1 MKAHSRKI
9 HFLTLFPDS
18 LKTFLDTSIL
28 KRAAEKEVV
37 AYFVHNLRDWALDS
51 YGTVDDR
58 PFGGGVGMLLRPE
71 PIFSAF
77 DAIIKK
83 KTKKTLVILMTP
95 QGEILTEKKA
105 QELADENKD
114 LFIICPHYEGVD
126 ERVRQHLVDLEISI
140 GDYVLTGGELPALV
154 LTDSI
159 VRLLPGVL
167 DKEMA
172 TLEESFS
179 IKDERGHKLLEHPQ
193 YTRPAMFRGFEV
205 PEVLISGN
213 HAMIQKWK
221 IEQAL
226 KRTKERRPDLLET
239 NHKSQ

>member
-18 LKTFLDTSIL
+18 LKSFLDTSIL
-28 KRAAEKEVV
+28 KRAADKGVV
-37 AYFVHNLRDWALDS
+37 TYYVHDLRDWALDS
-51 YGTVDDR
+51 YGSVDDR

-77 DAIIKK
+77 ESIIKK
-83 KTKKTLVILMTP
+83 KTKKIQVILMSP
-95 QGEILTEKKA
+95 QGSILTERKSR
-105 QELADENKD
+105 ELANEPKD

-126 ERVRQHLVDLEISI
+126 ERVREHLVDMEISI

-154 LTDSI
+154 LVDSI

-179 IKDERGHKLLEHPQ
+179 IKDNEGHKLLEYPQ
-193 YTRPAMFRGFEV
+193 YTRPANFRGFEV

-213 HAMIQKWK
+213 HAMIEKWK
-221 IEQAL
+221 MEQAL
-226 KRTKERRPDLLET
+226 KKTQERRPDLLET
-239 NHKSQ
+239 NLKSH